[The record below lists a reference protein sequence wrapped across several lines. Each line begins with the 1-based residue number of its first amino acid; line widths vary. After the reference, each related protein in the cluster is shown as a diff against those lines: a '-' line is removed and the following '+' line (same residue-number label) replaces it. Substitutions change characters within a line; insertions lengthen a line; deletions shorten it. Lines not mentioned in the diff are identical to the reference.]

1 MVNIKTLNYR
11 LRFLEDIVFKEEP
24 EIAFLK
30 AIFNRL
36 KNILCV
42 NKRDECRL
50 CSYRERCLYNYMSA
64 GDFECIEIMPIA
76 VDKPLFSER
85 TFNKDDILE
94 LNFIVLGDA
103 ATHTDFLNYTLKEFE
118 TKGLFREGY
127 RFLIENAAKDDVD
140 LLEGDK
146 NIKGIEILTPIDRIE
161 NIFRAEREKADRLNR
176 LYNITDRS
184 ISEIEE
190 SYDFDAI
197 KFDIKNPLY
206 MGRNRIMRK
215 GYVGKVEFKTPVP
228 NNILL
233 QILDIIGMGK
243 FYGIGGG
250 QIKLCM
256 N

>member
-11 LRFLEDIVFKEEP
+11 LRFLEYIVFKEEP

-50 CSYRERCLYNYMSA
+50 CSYRERCLYNYISA
-64 GDFECIEIMPIA
+64 GDFECIKIMPIA

-127 RFLIENAAKDDVD
+127 RFLIEN
-140 LLEGDK
+140 
-146 NIKGIEILTPIDRIE
+146 
-161 NIFRAEREKADRLNR
+161 
-176 LYNITDRS
+176 
-184 ISEIEE
+184 
-190 SYDFDAI
+190 
-197 KFDIKNPLY
+197 
-206 MGRNRIMRK
+206 
-215 GYVGKVEFKTPVP
+215 
-228 NNILL
+228 
-233 QILDIIGMGK
+233 
-243 FYGIGGG
+243 
-250 QIKLCM
+250 
-256 N
+256 